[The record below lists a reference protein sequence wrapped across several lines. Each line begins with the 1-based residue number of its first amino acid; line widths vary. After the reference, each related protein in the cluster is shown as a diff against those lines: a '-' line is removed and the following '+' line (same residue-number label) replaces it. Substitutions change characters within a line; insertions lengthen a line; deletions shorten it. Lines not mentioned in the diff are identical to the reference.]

1 MEWLKRSTRINPDSA
16 LDRNH
21 SNATWSVVL
30 KKNGIKV
37 DRSPAQL
44 SEALAPNPYLTRIA
58 TETPSHRFL
67 AHSTQAVYR
76 RQVRY
81 LSKLLNVRSDQSGKS
96 IKVLDWGCGKGH
108 ITYLLLEEGLDV
120 TSCDVDNSAHDSTFG
135 QETPIL
141 KGLEK
146 PVIPLRDPI
155 SLPFET
161 ASFDCVTSFGVL
173 EHVST
178 DIGSLKEVRRVL
190 RPGGLFFVTF
200 LPFRFSWTQA
210 LARLR
215 GNSYHDRLYS
225 IRQVAELARATGFK
239 LETIWLA
246 QLFPK
251 NSVPYFLDKYLE
263 PLDRWICRNTPLRYL
278 ATNLEVVL
286 SAVETP

>member
-1 MEWLKRSTRINPDSA
+1 MELLKRSTRINADSA
-16 LDRNH
+16 LHRNH

-37 DRSPAQL
+37 DRSPALL
-44 SEALAPNPYLTRIA
+44 SEPLAPNSFLTRIA
-58 TETPSHRFL
+58 NETPSHRFL

-81 LSKLLNVRSDQSGKS
+81 LSNLLNGRLDRSRKS

-120 TSCDVDNSAHDSTFG
+120 TSCDVDNSAADSTFG

-141 KGLEK
+141 KRLEK
-146 PVIPLRDPI
+146 TVIPLRDPI

-225 IRQVAELARATGFK
+225 IRQVAELAQATGFK
-239 LETIWLA
+239 LESIWLA

-263 PLDRWICRNTPLRYL
+263 PCDRWICRNTPLKYL
-278 ATNLEVVL
+278 ATNLEIVM